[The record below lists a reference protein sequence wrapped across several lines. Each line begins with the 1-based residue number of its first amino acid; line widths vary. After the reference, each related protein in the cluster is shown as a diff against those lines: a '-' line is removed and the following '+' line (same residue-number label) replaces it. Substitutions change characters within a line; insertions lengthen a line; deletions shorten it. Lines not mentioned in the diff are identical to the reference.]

1 MVGRAPS
8 SKCHNTSLYITSR
21 IDSLTICNLLYIP
34 LQRCHDPANGRKCKN
49 EQFRKCGPANLESMH
64 IMLRSAH
71 VTGATASTPR
81 DLSDNPSDDEVY
93 ELEENPSDV
102 MLSSLQKKGKK
113 CKAPSSHGIKDK
125 EERRSPFLR
134 LYKNTCSKIQGVDK
148 LTSKVLKLPQL
159 SYNTPCYGKL
169 NQVT

>member
-102 MLSSLQKKGKK
+102 MLSSLQKREKSVR
-113 CKAPSSHGIKDK
+113 PL
-125 EERRSPFLR
+125 PLMV
-134 LYKNTCSKIQGVDK
+134 SKIRKREEAHFYDCIRILVARYK
-148 LTSKVLKLPQL
+148 EWTS
-159 SYNTPCYGKL
+159 
-169 NQVT
+169 